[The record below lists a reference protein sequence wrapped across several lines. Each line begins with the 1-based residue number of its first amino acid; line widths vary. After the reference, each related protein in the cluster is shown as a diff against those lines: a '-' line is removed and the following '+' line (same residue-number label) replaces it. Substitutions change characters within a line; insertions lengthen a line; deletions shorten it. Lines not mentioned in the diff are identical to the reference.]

1 MFESIIIFILGLIV
15 GYILSIK
22 LIKSE
27 LKRLIESEVLS
38 IITSDN
44 VSKEEKD
51 KCIELLNDIKKQS
64 YSLMLN

>member
-1 MFESIIIFILGLIV
+1 MFELTIIFIIGLIV

-27 LKRLIESEVLS
+27 LKRLIESEILS
-38 IITSDN
+38 VITSDN

-51 KCIELLNDIKKQS
+51 KCIELLNDIK
-64 YSLMLN
+64 

>member
-51 KCIELLNDIKKQS
+51 KCIELLNDIKK
-64 YSLMLN
+64 

>member
-1 MFESIIIFILGLIV
+1 MFESIIIFIIGLIV

-51 KCIELLNDIKKQS
+51 KW
-64 YSLMLN
+64 